1 MRIKGAALQRNG
13 AGKKRSCVTQRGVQR
28 RDGGLQWSEGQA
40 EGRAGEGGGHNAR
53 GARTS
58 PPPGAPQ
65 HRDAPTGPG
74 RDARCL
80 TDTRTPRHRSEA
92 GASRLPLSVTRKPRR
107 RKTQRAASMQ
117 SARAS
122 KKLI

>member
-53 GARTS
+53 GPRTS
-58 PPPGAPQ
+58 PPPSAPQ
-65 HRDAPTGPG
+65 HRDAPRRAPSPVLPRGQG
-74 RDARCL
+74 G
-80 TDTRTPRHRSEA
+80 TRA
-92 GASRLPLSVTRKPRR
+92 V
-107 RKTQRAASMQ
+107 
-117 SARAS
+117 
-122 KKLI
+122 

>member
-58 PPPGAPQ
+58 PPQCPTTQGCSHGARAGRALSDGHTDTPTPLRSRGLEAPPF
-65 HRDAPTGPG
+65 RDTQTEAKENP
-74 RDARCL
+74 ARCL
-80 TDTRTPRHRSEA
+80 DAISKSE
-92 GASRLPLSVTRKPRR
+92 
-107 RKTQRAASMQ
+107 
-117 SARAS
+117 
-122 KKLI
+122 